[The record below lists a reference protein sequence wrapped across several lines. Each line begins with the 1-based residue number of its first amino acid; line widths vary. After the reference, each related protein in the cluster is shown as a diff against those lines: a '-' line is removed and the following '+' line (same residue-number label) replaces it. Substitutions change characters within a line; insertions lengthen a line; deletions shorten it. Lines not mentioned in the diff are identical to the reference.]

1 MAVPTPD
8 ALTVAN
14 ASGAATVELVYGL
27 TTPVAIRVELRGE
40 AATVTSGA
48 TCYLMRNTTER
59 QALTAS
65 VAVAGEISASVTAS
79 DVSAINGQLGDN
91 LIIEWTGTVT
101 DGAGVQLI
109 RHRSSAVLVSEQSR
123 PSVIYAALTR
133 RYSQASKA
141 CAIPL
146 NQSNF
151 HEQFLAGMEDFR
163 SELAIRSGFVGV
175 QVFPDEFTAL
185 ALPHVM
191 LAWVRFMNTGVGT
204 FWTTE
209 YNAWE
214 RERDRRWKVVEVT
227 LKARAAAFATSPETT
242 RARVE
247 SPAYRDPKGDG
258 PRVIGGYL

>member
-1 MAVPTPD
+1 MAITPD

-40 AATVTSGA
+40 AATVLSGA
-48 TCYLMRNTTER
+48 TCHLMRNSER
-59 QALTAS
+59 QALTTS
-65 VAVAGEISASVTAS
+65 VAVAGEVSASVTAS
-79 DVSAINGQLGDN
+79 DVSVVGGQLGDN
-91 LIIEWTGTVT
+91 LIIEWVGSVT
-101 DGAGVQLI
+101 DGSGVQLI

-123 PSVIYAALTR
+123 PSVVYAQLTR

-141 CAIPL
+141 CAVPL

-151 HEQFLAGMEDFR
+151 HEQFLAGLEDFR
-163 SELAIRSGFVGV
+163 AELAIRAGFVGV

-191 LAWVRFMNTGVGT
+191 LAWIRFMNTGNGT
-204 FWTTE
+204 YWKDE

-227 LKARAAAFATSPETT
+227 LKSRAAAFGTSPLTT
-242 RARVE
+242 RAKVE
-247 SPAYRDPKGDG
+247 SPAYRDPKADG
-258 PRVIGGYL
+258 PLVIGGYL

>member
-8 ALTVAN
+8 ALAVAN

-27 TTPVAIRVELRGE
+27 TTPVAIRVELRGD
-40 AATVTSGA
+40 AATILSGA
-48 TCYLMRNTTER
+48 TCYLMRGTSER

-65 VAVAGEISASVTAS
+65 VAVVGEVSASVTAS
-79 DVSAINGQLGDN
+79 DVAAIGGQLGDS

-123 PSVIYAALTR
+123 LSVVYADLTR

-141 CAIPL
+141 CAVPL

-151 HEQFLAGMEDFR
+151 HEQFLAGLQDFR
-163 SELAIRSGFVGV
+163 AELAIRSGFVGV
-175 QVFPDEFTAL
+175 QMFPDEFTAL
-185 ALPHVM
+185 CLPHIMMVW
-191 LAWVRFMNTGVGT
+191 LRFMNTGNGT
-204 FWTTE
+204 FWTSE
-209 YNAWE
+209 YVAWE
-214 RERDRRWKVVEVT
+214 RERDRRWKTAEVT
-227 LKARAAAFATSPETT
+227 LKARAAAWATSPEVT
-242 RARVE
+242 RVKAE

-258 PRVIGGYL
+258 PRVVGGCL

>member
-14 ASGAATVELVYGL
+14 ASGAPTLELVYGL

-40 AATVTSGA
+40 AATVLSGA
-48 TCYLMRNTTER
+48 TCYLMRNAER
-59 QALTAS
+59 QSLAVS
-65 VAVAGEISASVTAS
+65 VAVAGEVSASVTAS
-79 DVSAINGQLGDN
+79 DVTAVGGQLGDS

-101 DGAGVQLI
+101 DGSGVQLI

-123 PSVIYAALTR
+123 PSVVYAALTR
-133 RYSQASKA
+133 RYAQASKA
-141 CAIPL
+141 CAVPL

-151 HEQFLAGMEDFR
+151 HEQFLAGLEDFR

-185 ALPHVM
+185 ALPHIM
-191 LAWVRFMNTGVGT
+191 MAWVRFMNSGNGT
-204 FWTTE
+204 YWRDE
-209 YNAWE
+209 YVAWE

-227 LKARAAAFATSPETT
+227 LKARAAAWAASPEVT
-242 RARVE
+242 RSKVE
-247 SPAYRDPKGDG
+247 SLAYRDPKGDG
-258 PRVIGGYL
+258 PRVVGGFL